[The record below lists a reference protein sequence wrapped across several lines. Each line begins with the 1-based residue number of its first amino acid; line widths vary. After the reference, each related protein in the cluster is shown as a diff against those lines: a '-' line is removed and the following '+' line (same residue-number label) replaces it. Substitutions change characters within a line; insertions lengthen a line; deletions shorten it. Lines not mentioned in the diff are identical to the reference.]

1 MLAAS
6 GSLLAGTVGAAALV
20 SGTADRA
27 TAASADLEVAGHEIT
42 IRNGSI
48 GAVWLN
54 ATVAWTYALP
64 SGESPA
70 TAIVELQAG
79 EGLDTIA
86 TRETDAVFLESSGE
100 ESFEVDLLVEDV
112 VSADAIQ
119 PTDGGETVETVVDIG
134 VAFRVESEDGTVLAV
149 DEVKTTA
156 PLSITESDYNAS
168 KYGDVAGSGELT
180 VELS

>member
-1 MLAAS
+1 MLTVGGAA
-6 GSLLAGTVGAAALV
+6 LAGGIGSAVMV

-27 TAASADLEVAGHEIT
+27 AAASADLEVAGHETT

-48 GAVWLN
+48 EAVWLT

-64 SGESPA
+64 SGENPA

-79 EGLDTIA
+79 EALETVA
-86 TRETDAVFLESSGE
+86 TRETDAVFLENNGE
-100 ESFEVDLLVEDV
+100 ESIDVDLLAEDV
-112 VSADAIQ
+112 LSAGEIRPSDS
-119 PTDGGETVETVVDIG
+119 GETIESVVDLG

-149 DEVKTTA
+149 DKVTTTA

>member
-1 MLAAS
+1 MLTVGGAA
-6 GSLLAGTVGAAALV
+6 LAGGISSAVMV

-27 TAASADLEVAGHEIT
+27 AAASADLEIAGHETT

-48 GAVWLN
+48 EAVWLT

-79 EGLDTIA
+79 EELKTVA
-86 TRETDAVFLESSGE
+86 TRESDAVFLENSGE
-100 ESFEVDLLVEDV
+100 ESFDIDLLAEDV
-112 VSADAIQ
+112 LSAGEIR
-119 PTDGGETVETVVDIG
+119 PSDGGETVETVVDLG

-149 DEVKTTA
+149 DEATTTA

>member
-20 SGTADRA
+20 SRTADRA
-27 TAASADLEVAGHEIT
+27 AAASADLEVAGHETT

-48 GAVWLN
+48 EAVWLT

-64 SGESPA
+64 SGESP
-70 TAIVELQAG
+70 TEAIVELQAG
-79 EGLDTIA
+79 EALETIA
-86 TRETDAVFLESSGE
+86 TRETDAVFLENSGE
-100 ESFEVDLLVEDV
+100 ENFEVDLLAEDV
-112 VSADAIQ
+112 LSADAIR
-119 PTDGGETVETVVDIG
+119 PNDSGETVETAVDLG

-149 DEVKTTA
+149 DEVSTTA

-168 KYGDVAGSGELT
+168 QYGDVAGSGELT
-180 VELS
+180 VGLS